1 MLSDSSG
8 CSPFWDNFW
17 KVLGGVALI
26 GALVVGTIFTGG
38 ALSVVL
44 AGAAI
49 GAISGA
55 IGATVSTAISGD
67 WANFGNNFLM
77 GTVVGGISG
86 AIAASPLG
94 LGWQDGL
101 NAVLGGANYAMT
113 TAINGGN
120 ITLGGLL
127 FSGATGAL
135 AGLVGGAG
143 FMKGNTM
150 GSATAAFGTKNFFKV
165 IGANFLKAGLEIVVR
180 NSINAFVVGGA
191 LNGGYAKLSSW
202 LNPEGKFLE
211 W

>member
-1 MLSDSSG
+1 MVKYTYHAWENNKVYNPDGTENTLSTFIGNINPIRYRGYYYDTETKLYYLKSRYYDPEIGRFINADGIENIDADTLNGLNLYAYCGNNPVMLSDSSG

-26 GALVVGTIFTGG
+26 GVLVVGTIFTGG

-86 AIAASPLG
+86 AIAASPL
-94 LGWQDGL
+94 
-101 NAVLGGANYAMT
+101 
-113 TAINGGN
+113 
-120 ITLGGLL
+120 
-127 FSGATGAL
+127 
-135 AGLVGGAG
+135 VG
-143 FMKGNTM
+143 
-150 GSATAAFGTKNFFKV
+150 
-165 IGANFLKAGLEIVVR
+165 
-180 NSINAFVVGGA
+180 
-191 LNGGYAKLSSW
+191 
-202 LNPEGKFLE
+202 
-211 W
+211 